1 MRYMF
6 VQNKIGRVL
15 PSTFTTVY
23 NTIWCNQS
31 SLDFNASCFFE
42 LKAKQKIKFLR
53 TAYEDA
59 VKEFGSSNP
68 GI

>member
-1 MRYMF
+1 MF

-15 PSTFTTVY
+15 LGTCTNVY
-23 NTIWCNQS
+23 NTIGCNQS
-31 SLDFNASCFFE
+31 ALDFNASCFFE
-42 LKAKQKIKFLR
+42 LKAKQKIKFLK